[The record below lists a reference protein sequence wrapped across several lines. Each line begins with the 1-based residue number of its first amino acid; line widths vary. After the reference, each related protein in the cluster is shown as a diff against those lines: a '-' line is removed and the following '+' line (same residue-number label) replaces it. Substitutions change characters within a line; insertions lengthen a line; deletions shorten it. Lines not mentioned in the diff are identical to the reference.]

1 MRDRVLILAGLAV
14 FVAIVT
20 LPFWSAHG
28 RTKDLWKAPD
38 LVMPANAK
46 RCVAPADVMRSQHMQ
61 MLVSW
66 REDVVRH
73 GDRRYIA
80 FDGNVYEKSLTH
92 TCLGCHNKE
101 QFCNRCHTYAGVSG
115 PYCWNCH
122 NEPQTNIARSTP

>member
-14 FVAIVT
+14 SVAIVT
-20 LPFWSAHG
+20 IPFWSARG
-28 RTKDLWKAPD
+28 GTKDLSKAPD
-38 LVMPANAK
+38 LVMPVNAR

-61 MLVSW
+61 MLVNW

-80 FDGNVYEKSLTH
+80 FDGKVYEKSLTH